1 MSCLFNQIL
10 SVCVLLLGTYL
21 TSVHVGD
28 SREAIRTRLRL
39 EVELGD
45 PKWSRSPAYARL
57 KMTTAEED
65 YMVHWSLLP
74 QRSNKWWWDKYEH
87 EHLAPLRRA
96 KGEVSNEETIDSNDS

>member
-1 MSCLFNQIL
+1 MLGMSCLFNQIL

-45 PKWSRSPAYARL
+45 PK
-57 KMTTAEED
+57 
-65 YMVHWSLLP
+65 
-74 QRSNKWWWDKYEH
+74 
-87 EHLAPLRRA
+87 
-96 KGEVSNEETIDSNDS
+96 